1 MLKIQPAKAIYVS
14 TQAGEALS
22 TEQTVGHL
30 VLSNGTQVQVKRV
43 FGEMANNDTTPL
55 LAAQAT
61 LLYRLVSVVIT
72 TGSVAPVVTFKS
84 DTTAISPAYPFPA
97 NETVVLPPNL
107 WGWMQTLEI
116 NKALNVTV
124 SNSAAVQVS
133 ANFIELTDDLFNL
146 L

>member
-1 MLKIQPAKAIYVS
+1 MLKIQPKGATYVS
-14 TQAGEALS
+14 TQDGEALS

-84 DTTAISPAYPFPA
+84 DTTAISPAYSFPA

>member
-1 MLKIQPAKAIYVS
+1 MLKIQPKGATYVS
-14 TQAGEALS
+14 TQDGEALS